1 MSSFPLSPLPVTS
14 LSYVWLNGGGFGGLS
29 GFSQKG
35 GSAILGGRM
44 IDNLVEAMSTENR
57 FNWSAYSSD
66 MHKILLHDY
75 QNLRNVSSEKYRMKM
90 QFFMKLDL
98 TSNRKPK
105 TLFPFPLLALTTL
118 WVNLGKRKLLLY
130 LFVDDTN
137 TNTSLKN
144 RKHNCFT
151 NSSQQT
157 KEDLILRQ
165 KSELKFQM
173 NPSIRV

>member
-1 MSSFPLSPLPVTS
+1 M
-14 LSYVWLNGGGFGGLS
+14 
-29 GFSQKG
+29 
-35 GSAILGGRM
+35 GGRM

-137 TNTSLKN
+137 TD
-144 RKHNCFT
+144 RKTQLFHKLIST
-151 NSSQQT
+151 NKGRPDT
-157 KEDLILRQ
+157 KT
-165 KSELKFQM
+165 K
-173 NPSIRV
+173 IRIKIPNEPFD